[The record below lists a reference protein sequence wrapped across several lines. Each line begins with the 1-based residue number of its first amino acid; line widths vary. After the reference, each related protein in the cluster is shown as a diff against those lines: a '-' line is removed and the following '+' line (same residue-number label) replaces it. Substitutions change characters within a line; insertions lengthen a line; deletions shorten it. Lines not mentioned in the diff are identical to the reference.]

1 MTPADLTRT
10 VLHTVRCAVEADE
23 LPAVVPER
31 VSVRVPPRPGCGD
44 YATNVALRVA
54 QETGRPAH
62 EVAEVLRRRLARRP
76 GIAHVE
82 IAGPG
87 FLNITLAS
95 DAGAG
100 IVRDLLGGD
109 SGDSGESGDGGG
121 LHGEPLPLSPAPA
134 LVARLGSDAARWAL
148 LCPPGLDR
156 DLLLVQREANPL
168 FRVRY
173 AHARTHA
180 LVRNARDLGFDAV
193 PGDVDEASAAPL
205 LAALGDHSRVS
216 STRAPERLA
225 RHLERVADAFLRWQA
240 GCPTLPRGDE
250 KPSVV
255 HRARLALAEATGKVL
270 ADGLNQLGIT
280 APVHL

>member
-10 VLHTVRCAVEADE
+10 VLHTVRRAVEADE

-54 QETGRPAH
+54 QETGRPAR
-62 EVAEVLRRRLARRP
+62 EVAEVLRRRLAGLP
-76 GIAHVE
+76 GIARVD

-87 FLNITLAS
+87 FLNITLAG

-100 IVRDLLGGD
+100 IVRDVLGG
-109 SGDSGESGDGGG
+109 E
-121 LHGEPLPLSPAPA
+121 LRGEPLPLSPGPA

-148 LCPPGLDR
+148 LAPPGLDR

-180 LVRNARDLGFDAV
+180 LVRNAAGLGFDAA
-193 PGDVDEASAAPL
+193 PADLPDASAAPL

-240 GCPTLPRGDE
+240 DCPTLPRGDE